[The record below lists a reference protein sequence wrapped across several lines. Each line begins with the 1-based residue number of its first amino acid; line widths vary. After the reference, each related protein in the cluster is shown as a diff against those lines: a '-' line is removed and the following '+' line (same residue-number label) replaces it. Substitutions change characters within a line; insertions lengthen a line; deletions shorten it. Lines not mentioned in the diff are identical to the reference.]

1 MGRQRNNS
9 KPKSSGSNAY
19 TGSEFFNSIGSFSK
33 IAAKINC
40 ENPLGM
46 PTNVW
51 PSGTELGSGAHQV
64 PYHVFYDYQPGI
76 MVSKFIPGP
85 GPSYDAHSAVNIAG
99 HAEMA
104 VIRSYNSGAVNNYD
118 HASLLILQMAVDSA
132 YMWHALLCRMYGTI
146 RKFHALNRY
155 LPQALVEAQGFNYE
169 EMEQEQQRLVFL
181 INRLAYSLNTLYIP
195 KMPIFDRHRW
205 LCSKVF
211 REGADDKTQIF
222 LSRPAGLFF
231 LDEFNPDNPGSARAK
246 FYYWNKMTGSP
257 IATSDQLTIQ
267 NVETITNR
275 MINVLLQS
283 SAVAIISGDIK
294 KAYGENV
301 MKVPEISQDYNVDIE
316 YDVSY
321 LHCVHNSTAIPTSL
335 MDMPSGAL
343 DITENYDADAGAMF
357 LSWDPLCNVGNKL
370 LQDKFY
376 TQQLYEGKRIIDFKV
391 AEPDNDLIR
400 QATAWTVTRTGSR
413 WNFGTEI
420 CVSHEIWLFT
430 PKSSA
435 DPQPIP
441 NVLLVSYV
449 MLPSAPQFLQ
459 IVCQMSKFYMAPIM
473 HVITTEGEREVER
486 INFHEVL
493 GELENY
499 TVVSDTETYKLH
511 EANLLEGWAVP
522 QVKYT

>member
-9 KPKSSGSNAY
+9 SKGSNAY
-19 TGSEFFNSIGSFSK
+19 TGSEFFNSVGTFSK

-51 PSGTELGSGAHQV
+51 PSGVEIGAGAHQV
-64 PYHVFYDYQPGI
+64 PYNVFYDYQPGI
-76 MVSKFIPGP
+76 MVSEFIPGP

-118 HASLLILQMAVDSA
+118 QASLIIFQMAVDSA

-155 LPQALVEAQGFNYE
+155 LPQALISAQGFDYE

-195 KMPIFDRHRW
+195 KMPIFDRHKW

-211 REGADDKTQIF
+211 REGSDEKTQLYIAK
-222 LSRPAGLFF
+222 PVGLYF
-231 LDEFNPDNPGSARAK
+231 LDEFNLDNPGSAKAK
-246 FYYWNKMTGSP
+246 FYHWTMMTGSGTP
-257 IATSDQLTIQ
+257 TSAQLNMQ

-275 MINVLLQS
+275 IINQLLQS
-283 SAVAIISGDIK
+283 TAVAIISGDIK

-301 MKVPEISQDYNVDIE
+301 MKVPEISEDYNVDID

-321 LHCVHNSTAIPTSL
+321 LHCVHNATAIPTSL
-335 MDMPSGAL
+335 IHTYDVL
-343 DITENYDADAGAMF
+343 DIHESFDADAGAMYVA
-357 LSWDPLCNVGNKL
+357 WDPLSVVKTTL
-370 LQDKFY
+370 KDDKYF
-376 TQQLYEGKRIIDFKV
+376 TAQLYTGKRLIDFKV

-400 QATAWTVTRTGSR
+400 QATAWTVTVTGDR

-420 CVSHEIWLFT
+420 CVGHKIWVFA
-430 PKSSA
+430 PKSA
-435 DPQPIP
+435 TNPQPYSTFVTVP
-441 NVLLVSYV
+441 YVLLTT
-449 MLPSAPQFLQ
+449 SASPMQTL
-459 IVCQMSKFYMAPIM
+459 CLLSKFYLAPLV
-473 HVITTEGEREVER
+473 HVLQVAGERDEETVS
-486 INFHEVL
+486 FHEVF
-493 GELENY
+493 GEIENY

-522 QVKYT
+522 QVKYS